1 MAKLVTKFRYYKPG
15 GRKKIGGYAKY
26 IALRDGVER
35 CDDSKKYAPVSYNQK
50 QLIAKILRDY
60 PDSAEMLEYDD
71 YKQHPTVGNASE
83 FISRAIEDN
92 AHSAMRQKTYADYI
106 ATRPRVE
113 KVGSHGLFSDEDGE
127 IVLSEVAADLN
138 THEGNV
144 WTMIVSLRRE
154 DAERLGYNNARAWQ
168 LLLRSHTQELADALR
183 IPLEDLKWYGA
194 FHNESHHPHIHVI
207 AYTDDPKVGYLSKN
221 GVEQMRSALG
231 NHIFRDDLQH
241 IFREQTVKRN
251 ELKKDWHT
259 LLEKILADMAEKPNT
274 HPEIEANLAELSLR
288 LSRTKGKKVYGYA
301 CASGM
306 SFLSTDTKG
315 DIMRNYGSIASK
327 YYGYNISVIDLR
339 NPMRSHGNNLL
350 HLVNKYMDLYSGTN
364 EVQYKAKAEKYAKI
378 IAKTIILSGM
388 EAGSFGQNSYFYD
401 AAEGLITAS
410 ILLVSEFCK
419 PEERHIVSVFKI
431 IQELLAPGRNRNK
444 NQFQQLMEL
453 LPPDHKAKWFAGAA
467 LNTAEQS
474 MASVM
479 STALSRLNA
488 FLDSE
493 LETILCN
500 DTEIDAEQFCKE
512 KSAIFIIMPEE
523 DSSKYFMVSLLIQ
536 QLYREILAVADEHG
550 GKLENRVVF
559 YCDEFGTLPRIESA
573 EMMFSASRS
582 RRVSIVPIIQSFAQL
597 EKNYGKEGAEIIID
611 NTQLTVFGG
620 FAPNS
625 ESAQI
630 LSKAMGSRTALTGSV
645 TQSKGEG
652 SRSLQMIERPLMT
665 PDELKALPKGTFIVT
680 KTGFYP
686 IKVKLKLFFKWGIR
700 FEKEPF
706 TVPMRDRAT
715 ICYASREELSE
726 AICNKYHVADDK
738 NNGKDIPDSSFRV
751 EEAMAERHYSSKK
764 AAARHKGLRT
774 NLGQDGG
781 TK

>member
-1 MAKLVTKFRYYKPG
+1 MEGIRLLIVVSAA
-15 GRKKIGGYAKY
+15 IGGIFILITALSYLYGLKGIKAKTAGNGQHGTARWATNREIKKTY
-26 IALRDGVER
+26 RHIPFTPEEWRKNPDSRPKEQGIVVG
-35 CDDSKKYAPVSYNQK
+35 CQSKKKTTTALVDTGDVHCMMIGAAGVGKTAYW
-50 QLIAKILRDY
+50 LY
-60 PDSAEMLEYDD
+60 P
-71 YKQHPTVGNASE
+71 N
-83 FISRAIEDN
+83 IE
-92 AHSAMRQKTYADYI
+92 
-106 ATRPRVE
+106 
-113 KVGSHGLFSDEDGE
+113 
-127 IVLSEVAADLN
+127 
-138 THEGNV
+138 
-144 WTMIVSLRRE
+144 
-154 DAERLGYNNARAWQ
+154 
-168 LLLRSHTQELADALR
+168 
-183 IPLEDLKWYGA
+183 
-194 FHNESHHPHIHVI
+194 
-207 AYTDDPKVGYLSKN
+207 
-221 GVEQMRSALG
+221 
-231 NHIFRDDLQH
+231 
-241 IFREQTVKRN
+241 
-251 ELKKDWHT
+251 
-259 LLEKILADMAEKPNT
+259 
-274 HPEIEANLAELSLR
+274 
-288 LSRTKGKKVYGYA
+288 YA

-350 HLVNKYMDLYSGTN
+350 HLVNKYMDLYAGTN
-364 EVQYKAKAEKYAKI
+364 EVQYKAKAKKYAKI

-500 DTEIDAEQFCKE
+500 DTEIDAERFCKE

-536 QLYREILAVADEHG
+536 QLYREILAVADENG
-550 GKLENRVVF
+550 GKLKNRVVF
-559 YCDEFGTLPRIESA
+559 YCDEFGTLPKIESA

-597 EKNYGKEGAEIIID
+597 QKNYGKEGAEIIID

-715 ICYASREELSE
+715 ICYASRR
-726 AICNKYHVADDK
+726 N
-738 NNGKDIPDSSFRV
+738 
-751 EEAMAERHYSSKK
+751 
-764 AAARHKGLRT
+764 
-774 NLGQDGG
+774 
-781 TK
+781 

>member
-1 MAKLVTKFRYYKPG
+1 MEGITLLIVVSAA
-15 GRKKIGGYAKY
+15 IGGIFILITALSYLYGLKGIKAKTAGNGQHGTARWATNREIKKTY
-26 IALRDGVER
+26 RHIPFTPEEWRQNPGSRPKEQGIVVGCL
-35 CDDSKKYAPVSYNQK
+35 SKKKTTTALVDTGDVHCMMIGAAGVGKTAYW
-50 QLIAKILRDY
+50 LY
-60 PDSAEMLEYDD
+60 P
-71 YKQHPTVGNASE
+71 N
-83 FISRAIEDN
+83 IE
-92 AHSAMRQKTYADYI
+92 
-106 ATRPRVE
+106 
-113 KVGSHGLFSDEDGE
+113 
-127 IVLSEVAADLN
+127 
-138 THEGNV
+138 
-144 WTMIVSLRRE
+144 
-154 DAERLGYNNARAWQ
+154 
-168 LLLRSHTQELADALR
+168 
-183 IPLEDLKWYGA
+183 
-194 FHNESHHPHIHVI
+194 
-207 AYTDDPKVGYLSKN
+207 
-221 GVEQMRSALG
+221 
-231 NHIFRDDLQH
+231 
-241 IFREQTVKRN
+241 
-251 ELKKDWHT
+251 
-259 LLEKILADMAEKPNT
+259 
-274 HPEIEANLAELSLR
+274 
-288 LSRTKGKKVYGYA
+288 YA

-500 DTEIDAEQFCKE
+500 DTEIDAERFCKE

-597 EKNYGKEGAEIIID
+597 QKNYGKEGAEIIID

-738 NNGKDIPDSSFRV
+738 SNGKDIPDGSFRV
-751 EEAMAERHYSSKK
+751 EEAMSERHYSSKK